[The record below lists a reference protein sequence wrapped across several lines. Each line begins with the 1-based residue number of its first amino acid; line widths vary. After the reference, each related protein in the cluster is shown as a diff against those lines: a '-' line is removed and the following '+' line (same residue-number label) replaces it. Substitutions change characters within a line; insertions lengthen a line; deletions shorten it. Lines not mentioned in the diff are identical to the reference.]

1 MLSVLDLVLALGV
14 ASAQPQ
20 PLTEEQRK
28 ALLDYQLTV
37 PRANQLI
44 TTMEAMTKYMMAR
57 PDFQQVL
64 AKSMKS
70 TPAERRAQLEAD
82 PKAMA
87 ILQENHLSASDYM
100 VGVPALRMAL
110 LAASGLPA
118 GPSLVVSPANLEF
131 AKKNLAELK
140 PKMDAVDGLR
150 SKTQ

>member
-1 MLSVLDLVLALGV
+1 MRRRIVPLLLTLCGLGLVLGRGV

-20 PLTEEQRK
+20 PLTM
-28 ALLDYQLTV
+28 

-44 TTMEAMTKYMMAR
+44 IAMEAMTKYMVSR
-57 PDFQQVL
+57 PDFQAVL
-64 AKSMKS
+64 AKSMKL

-87 ILQENHLSASDYM
+87 ILKENDLSASDYT

-131 AKKNLAELK
+131 AK
-140 PKMDAVDGLR
+140 
-150 SKTQ
+150 